1 MAERQRVSDVS
12 VQKNHLENLK
22 HVLGQNP
29 PRGSGSMGGRWA
41 RDTPVSR
48 APRDVDVAHTLSS
61 LVLGRAD
68 KLQLRLSDMRGWDKD
83 VGRRAPAVMQL
94 EARLQETGG
103 GVTGGARMSP
113 AAGACLRP
121 GCPSQ
126 APLGGGGAACGPG
139 TCGRTRDVGKWGP
152 RVRALEHHV
161 GGCHHGSLERAPR
174 LQARR
179 VSS

>member
-1 MAERQRVSDVS
+1 
-12 VQKNHLENLK
+12 
-22 HVLGQNP
+22 
-29 PRGSGSMGGRWA
+29 MGGRWA
-41 RDTPVSR
+41 RDTPVTQ

-61 LVLGRAD
+61 LVLGRGD

-94 EARLQETGG
+94 EASLQETGG
-103 GVTGGARMSP
+103 GVIGGARMSP

-139 TCGRTRDVGKWGP
+139 TCGRTWDVGKWGP
-152 RVRALEHHV
+152 RVRALEHQV

-179 VSS
+179 VSL